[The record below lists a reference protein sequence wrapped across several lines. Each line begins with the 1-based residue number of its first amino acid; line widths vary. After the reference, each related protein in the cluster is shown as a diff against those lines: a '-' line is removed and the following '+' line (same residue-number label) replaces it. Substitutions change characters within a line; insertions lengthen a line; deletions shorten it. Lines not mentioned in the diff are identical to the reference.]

1 VVNGNRV
8 RGVVAAT
15 AYGPVALLGQVT
27 LDATGDGDVAAW
39 AGAEV
44 VYGSA
49 REHVVMWGYMPQ
61 IAAPDLP
68 RNVKTSMVDTT
79 NIYDMNRMI
88 RAERRRAQPGDYDHG
103 VYLAP
108 RESRHVRGGVTL
120 TLTDQLTRRCWPD
133 VVYIAFSNYDM
144 KGEATSDWVR
154 MGIQPPNLT
163 IEIPYRALV
172 PNGLEDILV
181 VGKAFSATHDALAA
195 PRMQPDLENLGGV
208 AAVAAKMALAEGV
221 SVREVD
227 RRRLQERLVALGV
240 LPAHI
245 LTRKLRP
252 LRFSQHELWHLAESI
267 TAEKPLHA
275 YSDQEIGEAFEGRIP
290 EVDILC
296 AGMEAV
302 PVLEEALSR
311 AEGPRKVRLAQ
322 LLCMLGSR
330 AGASVLVDALEK
342 AFRHDELPIRGYP
355 VKHQGPPPDQG
366 ADTEEAHL
374 LYALA
379 MAHDERILPLWARVV
394 DLLANATYEDVFD
407 RLRDRLGY
415 AAAVCYGAERLGD
428 PRAIPILQKLHSY
441 PLFRDHVTTGG
452 HQANYMLERLAYAE
466 LLIGRALARC
476 GSPEGYLT
484 LIHYLEDVRSLL
496 AEHAHEELIS
506 LSGEDH
512 GKNASAWL
520 NWLEEVGDMLG
531 PVPYRAL

>member
-1 VVNGNRV
+1 MAHWNVEARVQALREQAERAGVHQVLGALVFGTVVNGNRV

-181 VGKAFSATHDALAA
+181 
-195 PRMQPDLENLGGV
+195 
-208 AAVAAKMALAEGV
+208 
-221 SVREVD
+221 
-227 RRRLQERLVALGV
+227 
-240 LPAHI
+240 
-245 LTRKLRP
+245 
-252 LRFSQHELWHLAESI
+252 
-267 TAEKPLHA
+267 
-275 YSDQEIGEAFEGRIP
+275 
-290 EVDILC
+290 
-296 AGMEAV
+296 
-302 PVLEEALSR
+302 
-311 AEGPRKVRLAQ
+311 
-322 LLCMLGSR
+322 
-330 AGASVLVDALEK
+330 
-342 AFRHDELPIRGYP
+342 
-355 VKHQGPPPDQG
+355 
-366 ADTEEAHL
+366 
-374 LYALA
+374 
-379 MAHDERILPLWARVV
+379 
-394 DLLANATYEDVFD
+394 
-407 RLRDRLGY
+407 
-415 AAAVCYGAERLGD
+415 
-428 PRAIPILQKLHSY
+428 
-441 PLFRDHVTTGG
+441 
-452 HQANYMLERLAYAE
+452 
-466 LLIGRALARC
+466 
-476 GSPEGYLT
+476 
-484 LIHYLEDVRSLL
+484 
-496 AEHAHEELIS
+496 
-506 LSGEDH
+506 
-512 GKNASAWL
+512 
-520 NWLEEVGDMLG
+520 
-531 PVPYRAL
+531 